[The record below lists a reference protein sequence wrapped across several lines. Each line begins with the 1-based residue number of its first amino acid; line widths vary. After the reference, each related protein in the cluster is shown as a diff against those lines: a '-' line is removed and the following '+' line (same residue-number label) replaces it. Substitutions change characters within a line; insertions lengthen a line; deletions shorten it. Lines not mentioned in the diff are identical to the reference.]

1 MRLLF
6 TADPVLPVPPQYYG
20 GIERIVDS
28 LISTLRRRGHV
39 VGLVAHP
46 DSSSS
51 VDYFRAWPQIE
62 PRSPVAHLK
71 NAVALRAAATD
82 FGPAVIHCFSR
93 LMYLTPLL
101 PCRRPTVMSYQ
112 RFTGGK
118 QITIAA
124 RLARNTLAFTG
135 CSEFIVS
142 MGRPYGGAWHAI
154 PNFVATERYEF
165 ASSVPDDAPL
175 VFLSRIERIKGAHFS
190 IEVALRT
197 GRRLLIAGNH
207 AETGPDRVYWDTAIR
222 PFIGKSGIE
231 YLGPVDDAGKVR
243 LLGSASAM
251 IVPIQWDEPFGIVF
265 VEALAC
271 GTPVISCP
279 RGALPEI
286 IRSGVDGFLV
296 NDVDAACK
304 AVDSIGQLNRR
315 DCRQRVEGKF
325 SAELVGT
332 QYEALYGRLLRGQAD
347 HSAGLSHAT

>member
-1 MRLLF
+1 M
-6 TADPVLPVPPQYYG
+6 
-20 GIERIVDS
+20 
-28 LISTLRRRGHV
+28 

-46 DSSSS
+46 ESPAP
-51 VDYFRAWPQIE
+51 VDYFLGWPHLE
-62 PRSPVAHLK
+62 PRSAGAHLR
-71 NAVALRAAATD
+71 NTVALRTAAME

-93 LMYLTPLL
+93 LMYLMPFL
-101 PCRRPTVMSYQ
+101 PSRHPKVMSYQ
-112 RFTGGK
+112 RFTGGT
-118 QITIAA
+118 QITIAS
-124 RLARNTLAFTG
+124 RLAGDTLAFTG
-135 CSEFIVS
+135 CSDFIAN
-142 MGRPYGGAWHAI
+142 MGRPYGGTWHAI
-154 PNFVATERYEF
+154 PNFVDTERYEF
-165 ASSVPDDAPL
+165 SSSVPDDAPL
-175 VFLSRIERIKGAHFS
+175 VFLSRIERIKGVHLA
-190 IEVALRT
+190 IEVALKT

-207 AETGPDRVYWDTAIR
+207 ADTGPDRVYWDETIR
-222 PFIGKSGIE
+222 PYIGKSGVD
-231 YLGPVDDAGKVR
+231 YVGPVDDTAKTK